1 MWLTGVKCVENRT
14 CYQAKYLVAQILEM
28 RICVL
33 EAEVKLIL
41 ARLQM
46 NRNGEPKTG
55 LTGWKSHA

>member
-1 MWLTGVKCVENRT
+1 MENRT

-33 EAEVKLIL
+33 KAEVKLIL

-46 NRNGEPKTG
+46 NRNGGPKTG
-55 LTGWKSHA
+55 LTGWKSHT